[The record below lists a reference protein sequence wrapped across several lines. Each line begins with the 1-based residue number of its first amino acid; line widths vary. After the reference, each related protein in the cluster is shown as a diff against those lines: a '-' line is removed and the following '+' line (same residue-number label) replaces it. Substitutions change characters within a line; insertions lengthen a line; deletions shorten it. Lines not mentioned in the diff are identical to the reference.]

1 VNTALISVTING
13 SLTGPHKVPQSLT
26 MIDYLHEY
34 CGLTGT
40 KFGCGIG
47 ACKACV
53 IILDNDDGTSN
64 AVPTCIA
71 PATNFDGKRVRTIEG
86 HARDGKLTPL
96 QQAFL
101 DHFSFQCGY
110 CTPGFVNQA
119 QTLLERLARQPIQKT
134 ELEAEILSAMNGHLC
149 RCTGYV
155 RYYEAIRAVVL
166 ADPKLTS
173 S

>member
-1 VNTALISVTING
+1 MKTARISLTING
-13 SLTGPHKVPQSLT
+13 APMGPHEIPETLS

-47 ACKACV
+47 ACRACV
-53 IILDNDDGTSN
+53 IIQDRDDGTSE

-71 PATNFDGKRVRTIEG
+71 TAMDFAGKKVRTIEG
-86 HARDGKLTPL
+86 HAAGGRLSPL

-101 DHFSFQCGY
+101 EHYSFQCGY
-110 CTPGFVNQA
+110 CTPGFVNEAQA
-119 QTLLERLARQPIQKT
+119 LLENLARAPAPK
-134 ELEAEILSAMNGHLC
+134 AEIEQRILAAMDSHIC

-155 RYYEAIRAVVL
+155 RYYEAIRAVIL
-166 ADPKLTS
+166 ADPTLTR
-173 S
+173 

>member
-1 VNTALISVTING
+1 MNTVRISLTING
-13 SLTGPHKVPQSLT
+13 APMGAHEVPEMLS

-47 ACKACV
+47 ACRACV
-53 IILDNDDGTSN
+53 VILDHPDGAGE

-71 PATNFDGKRVRTIEG
+71 PAASFDGKKVRTIEG
-86 HARDGKLTPL
+86 QAAGGTLSPL

-101 DHFSFQCGY
+101 EHFSFQCGY
-110 CTPGFVNQA
+110 CTSGFVNEA
-119 QTLLERLARQPIQKT
+119 QVLLEA
-134 ELEAEILSAMNGHLC
+134 LERDPVPKAEIERRILAAMDSHIC

-155 RYYEAIRAVVL
+155 RYYEAIRAVIL
-166 ADPKLTS
+166 ADPRLTR
-173 S
+173 

>member
-1 VNTALISVTING
+1 MNTARISLTING
-13 SLTGPHKVPQSLT
+13 APMGPHEIPETLS

-47 ACKACV
+47 ACRACV
-53 IILDNDDGTSN
+53 IIHDRDDGTSE

-71 PATNFDGKRVRTIEG
+71 TAMDFAGKKVRTIEG
-86 HARDGKLTPL
+86 HAAGGRLIPL

-101 DHFSFQCGY
+101 EHFSFQCGY
-110 CTPGFVNQA
+110 CTPGFVNEAQA
-119 QTLLERLARQPIQKT
+119 LLDNLARAPAPKT
-134 ELEAEILSAMNGHLC
+134 EIEQRILAAMDSHIC

-155 RYYEAIRAVVL
+155 RYYEAIRAVIL
-166 ADPKLTS
+166 ADPRLTR
-173 S
+173 